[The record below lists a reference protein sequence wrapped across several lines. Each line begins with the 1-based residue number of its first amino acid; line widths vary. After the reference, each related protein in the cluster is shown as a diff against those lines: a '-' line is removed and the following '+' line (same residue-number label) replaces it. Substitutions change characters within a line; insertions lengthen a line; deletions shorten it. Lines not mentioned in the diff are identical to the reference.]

1 VTVGPDP
8 TDTPGPEAAP
18 DAVGDDD
25 PATAGSSA
33 LRKRIGRVAAAS
45 AAAIVV
51 GQLITMVQTVVL
63 ARILS
68 PTEVGLFA
76 AGSVLTAFATTFVE
90 GGLRSGLVH
99 RDGDVDDAAETV
111 FRATLASGALMT
123 VLALAAAP
131 VIGYFFDDRTAGVV
145 AASMAGGVLLM
156 SLVNVP
162 EALLQRQFSV
172 LRRLVVGPSVSIVFA
187 VVSVGLALAGLGVWS
202 LVIGS
207 YASTLTWVATLW
219 WICDWRP
226 GRGRPTV
233 GLYRELVGYGAPLA
247 IGLFAD
253 QGAKSVQAF
262 ITGGLLGVQN
272 LGLYR
277 YGERIAMIPV
287 GVIVEVGANSL
298 FPAYSRISGDRERFR
313 AAYLRALTLVVV
325 AGAAMS
331 AALAAVAVPM
341 VVVVLGEEWRGAG
354 IVLLGM
360 AGLGL
365 GTAISTSAEAIKGA
379 GRTTLLNW
387 VTGVEV
393 VLGIGLLALLAWT
406 AGLFG
411 VGLAIS
417 LTSLA
422 SGVLLLAMARSVLGL
437 AWGPVLGAVL
447 PTVVAATLAGGLVLA
462 LESLVLDS
470 AGRGL
475 WVALAFL
482 LLDGL
487 AYLAA
492 YVVLLRVLAPRAAR
506 TVAEAARPVV
516 AKVLR
521 RG

>member
-1 VTVGPDP
+1 MTVGPDP
-8 TDTPGPEAAP
+8 AAGPGAEPAPEPAPGAETP
-18 DAVGDDD
+18 
-25 PATAGSSA
+25 AGSAST

-45 AAAIVV
+45 AVAIVV
-51 GQLITMVQTVVL
+51 GQLITVVQTVVL

-76 AGSVLTAFATTFVE
+76 AGSVLTAFAGTFVE

-99 RDGDVDDAAETV
+99 REDQVDDVAETV
-111 FRATLASGALMT
+111 FRATLLSGTVMT
-123 VLALAAAP
+123 LLALAAAP
-131 VIGYFFDDRTAGVV
+131 VIGLIFDDRTAGVV

-187 VVSVGLALAGLGVWS
+187 VVSVTLALMGFGVWS

-207 YASTLTWVATLW
+207 YASTLTWVLTLW

-226 GRGRPTV
+226 GRGRPTIR
-233 GLYRELVGYGAPLA
+233 LYRELVSYGAPLA

-253 QGAKSVQAF
+253 QGTKSVQAF

-277 YGERIAMIPV
+277 YGERIALIPV

-298 FPAYSRISGDRERFR
+298 FPAYSRISGDLERFR

-325 AGAAMS
+325 VGAAMS
-331 AALAAVAVPM
+331 AALASVAVPL

-354 IVLLGM
+354 VVLVGL

-365 GTAISTSAEAIKGA
+365 GTAVSTSAEAIKGA
-379 GRTTLLNW
+379 GRTTLLNY
-387 VTGVEV
+387 VTALEV

-411 VGLAIS
+411 VGLSIT
-417 LTSLA
+417 LTTWVA
-422 SGVLLLAMARSVLGL
+422 AAVLLAMARSVLGL
-437 AWGPVLGAVL
+437 RWRPVLGAIL
-447 PTVVAATLAGGLVLA
+447 PTVLAASLAGVAVYA
-462 LESLVLDS
+462 LESQVLDS
-470 AGRGL
+470 AGRDL
-475 WVALAFL
+475 AVALAFL
-482 LLDGL
+482 VVDGL
-487 AYLAA
+487 VYLVLYA
-492 YVVLLRVLAPRAAR
+492 VLLRVLAPRAAR
-506 TVAEAARPVV
+506 TVTETAGPILRKA
-516 AKVLR
+516 LR